1 VPVLTPRQ
9 ETPRQVYDRLWA
21 EAQTWFA
28 AGRARLDPH
37 LPDRT
42 GDDRRGLS
50 LIIRPDAPTA
60 ARVMAALDRLRQHA
74 PGQHTYRA
82 DELHIT
88 ALSLIGAA
96 PGFDLDAVPLDRYRA
111 VLADLLRETAPF
123 PVQFFGLTASPE
135 GVMVAGDAPGD
146 ALNRLRDRL
155 RERLAA
161 AGLGATLD
169 RRYRSVTAHM
179 TILRFQAPV
188 RDLPGLAA
196 GVAALRDHDL
206 GRFDVAQVDLVTN
219 NWYMSHDAVTILERY
234 ALEG

>member
-1 VPVLTPRQ
+1 VPVLTPG

-21 EAQTWFA
+21 EAQDWFA

-37 LPDRT
+37 LPDRS
-42 GDDRRGLS
+42 GDERRGLS
-50 LIIRPDAPTA
+50 LIIRPDAPTV
-60 ARVMAALDRLRQHA
+60 ARVMAALDGLRQRA
-74 PGQHTYRA
+74 PGQHLYRA

-111 VLADLLRETAPF
+111 VLSGVFAEVAPF
-123 PVQFFGLTASPE
+123 AVQFTGLTASPE
-135 GVMVAGDAPGD
+135 SVMVCGDAPGD

-155 RERLAA
+155 REQLAA

-179 TILRFQAPV
+179 TILRFQAPP

-196 GVAALRDHDL
+196 YLAALRDHAF
-206 GRFDVAQVDLVTN
+206 GQFAVEQVDLVTN
-219 NWYMSHDAVTILERY
+219 NWYMSHDAVTVLERY